1 MLGLDSVVV
10 AGLGDALAPGLLN
23 DGLLLLVKLILESS
37 LWCGCVVLGFV
48 TVVVVVALVVVE
60 VDLLVVV
67 VGTVLYVVGGVLLVV
82 VVEVVGLAV
91 VVVVAV
97 AVVVVDC
104 FTVGLKSFES
114 LNLGFSSSLIAIG
127 RGLAASS
134 ASSLDT
140 LISCSSGFRSSLS
153 GSSS

>member
-1 MLGLDSVVV
+1 MLGLNSVV

-23 DGLLLLVKLILESS
+23 DGLLLLVKLILESP
-37 LWCGCVVLGFV
+37 LWCGCVVLGSV
-48 TVVVVVALVVVE
+48 TVVVVTLVVVK
-60 VDLLVVV
+60 VALLVV

-114 LNLGFSSSLIAIG
+114 LNLGFSSSLIVIG